1 MDDDYKIK
9 PFSIILPKKSAY
21 VKIYGDEPK
30 WIHFLIEDDESKM
43 YNDIWNKDSNSTK
56 KEFDSQLI
64 YNKKILK
71 SYSDKEMSFM
81 IKKWLK

>member
-9 PFSIILPKKSAY
+9 PFSIILPKKSAH

-56 KEFDSQLI
+56 K
-64 YNKKILK
+64 
-71 SYSDKEMSFM
+71 
-81 IKKWLK
+81 